1 MSSSLFR
8 AFKMVL
14 WLTFLTGVAYPLFIT
29 GISYLI
35 MPGRAQGSLLVSNG
49 KVIGSRLIAQKFT
62 SERYFWPRPSA
73 IDFNPLPSGGS
84 NLGPTS
90 RALQNLVKDR
100 RKHLTETHSINEK
113 NSIPSELLYASGSG
127 LDPHITINAV
137 NYQLER
143 VAEARKLD
151 EKGKLLLRNIIS
163 QHMLTPGFGILGES
177 YVNVL
182 ELNYAM
188 DLERR

>member
-163 QHMLTPGFGILGES
+163 QHMLTPVFGILGES